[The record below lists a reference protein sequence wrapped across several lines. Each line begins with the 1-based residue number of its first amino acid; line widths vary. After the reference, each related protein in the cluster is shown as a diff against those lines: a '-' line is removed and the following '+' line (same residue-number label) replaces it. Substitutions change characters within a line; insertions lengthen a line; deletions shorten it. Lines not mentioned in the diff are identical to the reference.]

1 MSFREGSCEVKFQGF
16 TLVLLAIF
24 FGFNLHFMICWWC
37 VGCNDFLQIFRRIDF
52 REEIGTKFKTGPEA
66 WKNCIYSVVFVPTQT
81 MRVELQDEL
90 FPKRSKV

>member
-1 MSFREGSCEVKFQGF
+1 MSFREGSFEVKFQGF

-52 REEIGTKFKTGPEA
+52 REEIGTKFKTGPKA
-66 WKNCIYSVVFVPTQT
+66 WKHCIYSSFFVPTPD
-81 MRVELQDEL
+81 DESGTS
-90 FPKRSKV
+90 R